1 MKSLY
6 MNYYFFKDVL
16 SNVKESILSE
26 FVYDD
31 SLIFNFSNFLNIP
44 YFAYAYSLF
53 KKDKYNLYEKMN
65 NDFYDFFLDC
75 VIQLNMKN
83 DYKRLFFLYALIT
96 TKTLHEYLTPYINK
110 YKEKQETLDDIYN
123 MLDYYY
129 AYSSGIDLTKE
140 YLYEV
145 FDNAYSYY
153 DYVDNLIHY
162 PIVKNYHFMASKNYY
177 IKAYKRFYKYCKH
190 DSAAKSK
197 IGFNKLFDKV
207 FRKGKKEKYYFV
219 YQAKLNT
226 SILDRK
232 SDPNLNQVL
241 KNAKEASL
249 ARIHAMN
256 DYLFTKNTK
265 LFKKTFNISEDKKI

>member
-6 MNYYFFKDVL
+6 INYYFFKEVL
-16 SNVKESILSE
+16 SNVNESIVSE
-26 FVYDD
+26 FIYDD

-96 TKTLHEYLTPYINK
+96 TKTLHEYLTPYITK
-110 YKEKQETLDDIYN
+110 YKEKDETIDDIYN

-140 YLYEV
+140 SLYQV
-145 FDNAYSYY
+145 FNNAYTYY

-162 PIVKNYHFMASKNYY
+162 PIVKNYHVMASKNYY
-177 IKAYKRFYKYCKH
+177 LKAYKRFYKYCKH
-190 DSAAKSK
+190 DSAASNKK
-197 IGFNKLFDKV
+197 FFHKLFDTL
-207 FRKGKKEKYYFV
+207 FRHGIKHKQYFV
-219 YQAKLNT
+219 YTAKLNT
-226 SILDRK
+226 SVLDRK
-232 SDPNLNQVL
+232 SDNNLNQVL
-241 KNAKEASL
+241 KLAKEASL

-265 LFKKTFNISEDKKI
+265 LFKKTFNIKEDKKI